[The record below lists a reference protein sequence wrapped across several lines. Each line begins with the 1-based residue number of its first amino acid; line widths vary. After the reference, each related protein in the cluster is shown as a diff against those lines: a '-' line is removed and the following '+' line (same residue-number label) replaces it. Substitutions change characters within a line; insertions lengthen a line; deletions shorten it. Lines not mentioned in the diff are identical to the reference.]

1 MLKVLI
7 TGHFSAG
14 KTEFIR
20 NITENSLNT
29 EKKLSSKEEREK
41 KEDTTVAM
49 DYGKVK
55 IDDKTVH
62 LLGTPGQERFDFM
75 LEILSKNNH
84 GAVIILDS
92 SDLGSIHLTQRFI
105 KFLTERDIPFVIA
118 CNKQDLKDAKNTKEI
133 AQMFNLPEEIF
144 VPLVAK
150 DKKSCEQVLRKLLT
164 FINSYQAV
172 A

>member
-1 MLKVLI
+1 MIKILV

-20 NITENSLNT
+20 NITGNSLNT
-29 EKKLSSKEEREK
+29 EKKLSSAKEKEK
-41 KEDTTVAM
+41 KENTTVAM

-55 IDDKTVH
+55 IDDKTIH
-62 LLGTPGQERFDFM
+62 LFGTPGQERFDFM

-92 SDLGSIHLTQRFI
+92 SDLSNAYLTQRFI
-105 KFLTERDIPFVIA
+105 QFLTESGIPFVIA
-118 CNKQDLKDAKNTKEI
+118 CNKQDLEEARKIEEI
-133 AQMFNLPEEIF
+133 AQILGLPGDVF
-144 VPLVAK
+144 APLVAK
-150 DKKSCEQVLRKLLT
+150 DKISCEKVLRKLLT
-164 FINSYQAV
+164 FINTCQAV